1 MKYFLKKHYLEIL
14 FSVLLSLLVTLI
26 TKILGVTKTYIE
38 IFITFISS
46 ASAFLT
52 IIEAVKTAV
61 NQVRYYNNANKNQL
75 SENTFVNRK
84 KDIEMIIQKL
94 DVKEHT
100 IEICG
105 GEYEGKT
112 WFAKKICDV
121 INSKEAKTHLHKA
134 FYLDMA
140 QTTDKELNLFFEKN
154 LINYKTLIVFDN
166 VSDLNTLFSK
176 QSLYHFN
183 MIYINKNAHLNINP
197 SQFSLSK
204 FDISHIYELQDKI
217 RGNYPEIESITESEI
232 KVLFKI
238 TKGNIGKIHA
248 LLNEQRCI
256 VWLRNIASNKLN
268 DYDLELNT
276 IQADLFVGEYAKAS
290 QELDTFKEKYCD
302 YLNNNNELLYKYTI
316 KRADCY
322 HLLNEYNKAVDTI
335 KDLDINTFNQFN
347 KNNELEFL
355 TAHFYKHLWDI
366 ERSLSILNK
375 IAANNITG
383 LFGQFGILID
393 LYFLE
398 TDMDKTQ
405 PLEHFFLL
413 FEIAENR
420 LNEVSGELY
429 SKYLQYKTVYGY
441 FKGTEKNSLLDY
453 INEEIVSYENTNN
466 RLKANA
472 YFVKAEIFRL
482 FGQYEDS
489 LNFYIKC
496 QSATNDNNIK
506 IQVAI
511 MLYYLYKIKK
521 VFGEKYNTKYDEY
534 IKSINEIESMCL
546 HNGIVSNKYG
556 KILVEKLKSLQ
567 QGSDNS
573 SDMIH
578 SFDTKIMVI
587 L

>member
-1 MKYFLKKHYLEIL
+1 M
-14 FSVLLSLLVTLI
+14 
-26 TKILGVTKTYIE
+26 
-38 IFITFISS
+38 
-46 ASAFLT
+46 
-52 IIEAVKTAV
+52 
-61 NQVRYYNNANKNQL
+61 
-75 SENTFVNRK
+75 
-84 KDIEMIIQKL
+84 
-94 DVKEHT
+94 
-100 IEICG
+100 
-105 GEYEGKT
+105 
-112 WFAKKICDV
+112 
-121 INSKEAKTHLHKA
+121 
-134 FYLDMA
+134 
-140 QTTDKELNLFFEKN
+140 
-154 LINYKTLIVFDN
+154 
-166 VSDLNTLFSK
+166 
-176 QSLYHFN
+176 
-183 MIYINKNAHLNINP
+183 
-197 SQFSLSK
+197 
-204 FDISHIYELQDKI
+204 
-217 RGNYPEIESITESEI
+217 
-232 KVLFKI
+232 
-238 TKGNIGKIHA
+238 
-248 LLNEQRCI
+248 
-256 VWLRNIASNKLN
+256 
-268 DYDLELNT
+268 
-276 IQADLFVGEYAKAS
+276 
-290 QELDTFKEKYCD
+290 
-302 YLNNNNELLYKYTI
+302 
-316 KRADCY
+316 
-322 HLLNEYNKAVDTI
+322 
-335 KDLDINTFNQFN
+335 
-347 KNNELEFL
+347 

-556 KILVEKLKSLQ
+556 KILVEKLKSLP